1 MGSIPLIISFDEI
14 DGFIKTYDKIRY
26 LLLFGLGGM
35 MKFVIGLSISEK
47 SGITVVLVVILQ
59 ESELIQR

>member
-14 DGFIKTYDKIRY
+14 DGFIKTYDGIRY
-26 LLLFGLGGM
+26 LLLFGFDGM
-35 MKFVIGLSISEK
+35 MKFVIGLTISEK
-47 SGITVVLVVILQ
+47 SDITVVLVVILQ

>member
-14 DGFIKTYDKIRY
+14 DGFVKTYDEIRY

>member
-14 DGFIKTYDKIRY
+14 DGFIKTYDEIRY

>member
-14 DGFIKTYDKIRY
+14 DGFIKTYDEIRY
-26 LLLFGLGGM
+26 LSLFGLGGM

>member
-1 MGSIPLIISFDEI
+1 MGSIPLIINFDEI
-14 DGFIKTYDKIRY
+14 DGFIKTYDEIRY

>member
-14 DGFIKTYDKIRY
+14 DGFIKTYDGIRY

-35 MKFVIGLSISEK
+35 MKFVIGLTISEK

-59 ESELIQR
+59 ESELIQI

>member
-14 DGFIKTYDKIRY
+14 DGFIKTYDEIRY

-35 MKFVIGLSISEK
+35 MKFVIGLSINEK